1 MIIDWQVYPWHGAQS
16 LTLGRILNWV
26 SGEIL
31 LEILAVR
38 TYTIEIRN
46 GDGDLIA
53 ILENAHGIGYMQEI
67 NAPHSLRFELPATDS
82 KAENI
87 LLANEYWLRDN
98 RTGIVIRKF
107 KLRRKVDLR

>member
-1 MIIDWQVYPWHGAQS
+1 MGTA
-16 LTLGRILNWV
+16 
-26 SGEIL
+26 
-31 LEILAVR
+31 R

-53 ILENAHGIGYMQEI
+53 ILENAHGISYKQEI
-67 NAPHSLRFELPATDS
+67 NAPRSLKFELPATDS
-82 KAENI
+82 KLSNI

-107 KLRRKVDLR
+107 KLRHKVDLR